1 MRRFVATV
9 ALLGALGGGTYL
21 MMEATQNRPD
31 ARVPGSVTTVEFTVS
46 TNGYHRGDA
55 GAAAALWAVCS
66 ATVGGQVSP
75 VPEAIGGDGDD
86 GGWRATVEPA
96 IGEHG
101 ENRLVGCIEDVTLDR
116 VIGDVTSL
124 TSTS

>member
-31 ARVPGSVTTVEFTVS
+31 ARVPGSFTTVEFTVS

-55 GAAAALWAVCS
+55 GAATALWAVCS
-66 ATVGGQVSP
+66 ATVGGHVSA
-75 VPEAIGGDGDD
+75 VPEADG

-101 ENRLVGCIEDVTLDR
+101 ENRLIGCIEDVTLDR
-116 VIGDVTSL
+116 VIGNVTSL

>member
-1 MRRFVATV
+1 MRRSVATV
-9 ALLGALGGGTYL
+9 ALLGALGGGINL

-31 ARVPGSVTTVEFTVS
+31 ARVPGSVTTVEFEVS

-55 GAAAALWAVCS
+55 GAATALWAVCS

-75 VPEAIGGDGDD
+75 VSEADGDR
-86 GGWRATVEPA
+86 WRVTVEPA

>member
-1 MRRFVATV
+1 MRRIVATL
-9 ALLGALGGGTYL
+9 ALVGALGGGTFV

-31 ARVPGSVTTVEFTVS
+31 VRVPGSVTTVDFTVS

-55 GAAAALWAVCS
+55 GAATALWAVCS
-66 ATVGGQVSP
+66 ATVGGRVSP
-75 VPEAIGGDGDD
+75 VPEAHGDG
-86 GGWRATVEPA
+86 WRVTVEPA

-116 VIGDVTSL
+116 VLGNVTSL
-124 TSTS
+124 TRSA